1 MKKFLLWLAN
11 KIYAKYEITKA
22 DTEKL
27 FSFNNKI
34 FKIISVRY
42 DSGIDRVTSIEIK
55 AYDVSYCLKNRYKHG
70 VNTHIYNRILQGEFN
85 NE

>member
-34 FKIISVRY
+34 FKIVSVTY
-42 DSGIDRVTSIEIK
+42 DSGIDRVTTIEIK
-55 AYDVSYCLKNRYKHG
+55 AYELVACMKNKCDINADIRNK
-70 VNTHIYNRILQGEFN
+70 ILREKFSD
-85 NE
+85 E